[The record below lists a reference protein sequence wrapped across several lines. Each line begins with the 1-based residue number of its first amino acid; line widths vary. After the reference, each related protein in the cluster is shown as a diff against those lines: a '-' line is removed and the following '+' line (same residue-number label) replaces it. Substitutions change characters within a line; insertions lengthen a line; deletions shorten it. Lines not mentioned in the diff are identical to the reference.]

1 MFKKY
6 FVSVITI
13 LIRWLKKFYSSQ
25 KTTTATKAATTAT
38 AHSSRYSRKESFFI
52 TALSNLSNFIR
63 HLIKSTKRR
72 IPKLLTPKIKTQVA
86 YPGKKLSTCLN
97 VKTKVNSNINMTW
110 YTMQIAL
117 IRHAENIKLVRM
129 VGEFQR
135 A

>member
-25 KTTTATKAATTAT
+25 KTTTATKAATTTT
-38 AHSSRYSRKESFFI
+38 AHNSRYSRKESFFI
-52 TALSNLSNFIR
+52 TTLSNLSNFIT

-72 IPKLLTPKIKTQVA
+72 IPKLLPPKIKTQVA
-86 YPGKKLSTCLN
+86 YPGKNLSTCLN

-117 IRHAENIKLVRM
+117 IRHAEKIKLVRM